1 MIGAKRRL
9 ITVLTACFVALLSL
23 VMAILTLTVQPK
35 TASAAATQTIT
46 FELGENGAASHY
58 DGSSNSTYSETQ
70 EGYQLNLT
78 GGSSMYTGARDA
90 KGNSCIKLGTSKKIG
105 SFSFTVPADVIA
117 VQIQVAQYKVATNA
131 ADFNINGKTYNYDDT
146 TFISDNSSYVT
157 IEIDTSSTK
166 TISLKTTSSGY
177 RAMVNSI
184 SYVIETSSGEGG
196 DTPCDHVYDDG
207 VEKTAASCTTAGVM
221 TYTCTLC
228 GEPKTEEI
236 AALGHNYVDGVCTN
250 CSEEQPEQSG
260 WMLVKSVEELKAGD
274 KVVIVA
280 KDSAVAMSTTQNS
293 NNRGQASV
301 TKDGESVTFGDDVQV
316 LTLQAGTTAD
326 TLAFY
331 TGSGYLYAASSSD
344 NRLKTE
350 TTLSA
355 NSSWVITIASEIATI
370 KAQGTYTR
378 NWMRYNSSS
387 KIFSC
392 YASGQADICLYK
404 EFSGEITCTH
414 PEEKLTKEET
424 KAPTCTEEG
433 KQTVTCACGY
443 STEENI
449 AALGHDYSSE
459 VTKESTCVEV
469 GERTYTCQRE
479 NCGDSYTE
487 EIAALG
493 HSFGEWAVKTEPTC
507 TTDGKNT
514 RICAT
519 CEAEETKV
527 VPKKHNLEESK
538 TLEEGGTVYVCSACE
553 YVETQ
558 VSTNTW
564 ELVTNVND
572 LQIGTQIV
580 IVASGYDYA
589 LSTNQKTSNRGQAEV
604 TKDENKV
611 TFGNDVQVLT
621 LEEGTVN
628 GTWAFNTGSGYLY
641 AASSSSNHLKTQEDC
656 SDNSSWAIS
665 IAENGVATV
674 KAQGDNTVNWMR
686 YNNTA
691 TLFSCYAE
699 DSTQKDISIYCN
711 STVSTTKISG
721 ATITLGEDVTVNYKV
736 SLDEKFAVAK
746 MRFLQDGEVVATV
759 DGETDGDK
767 YTFGLKL
774 PPQCMT
780 DVFTAEL
787 VYNDT
792 VIANK
797 GEYSIQQYAQN
808 QLNSDKCTE
817 ELKQLITDMLYYG
830 AAAQEY
836 KGYNEGNLACDNVDG
851 LGTPSES
858 VPEATQYTL
867 TNELAEGE
875 SYPAYFMAVGVWF
888 DDVNKIYV
896 KINTTEN
903 VVLKIN
909 TVEVS
914 VTDTTVYTE
923 GILATLFA
931 EKYTFELYV
940 GEQLMQTLTYSV
952 NSYAYS
958 KKNAETPMGR
968 LALALYRYGASA
980 EAYAK

>member
-35 TASAAATQTIT
+35 TASAEETAQYTFSSYTAGTQYAENEVHKLDDIITIT
-46 FELGENGAASHY
+46 TTDCHFTTQLRIYSSASNNGYA
-58 DGSSNSTYSETQ
+58 
-70 EGYQLNLT
+70 
-78 GGSSMYTGARDA
+78 
-90 KGNSCIKLGTSKKIG
+90 II
-105 SFSFTVPADVIA
+105 
-117 VQIQVAQYKVATNA
+117 
-131 ADFNINGKTYNYDDT
+131 
-146 TFISDNSSYVT
+146 
-157 IEIDTSSTK
+157 SSTK
-166 TISLKTTSSGY
+166 GISAVAFNMGYKKDTLNVYGLTNEADEGVLIGGIATTTTDYKDYSLDFGGKNYKYLKLDVEGSNQIRIATMTLTFVEDGG
-177 RAMVNSI
+177 
-184 SYVIETSSGEGG
+184 SGEGG
-196 DTPCDHVYDDG
+196 DTPCDHVYGDG
-207 VEKTAASCTTAGVM
+207 VETTAATCTTAGEM
-221 TYTCTLC
+221 TYTCTVEGC
-228 GEPKTEEI
+228 GDSYTEEI

-250 CSEEQPEQSG
+250 CLEEQPEQSG

-274 KVVIVA
+274 NVVIVA

-326 TLAFY
+326 TWAFN
-331 TGSGYLYAASSSD
+331 TDSGYLYAASSS
-344 NRLKTE
+344 NNYLRTE
-350 TTLSA
+350 TKLSA

-479 NCGDSYTE
+479 NCGDSYTK

-519 CEAEETKV
+519 CEAEETQV

-558 VSTNTW
+558 VSTNVW

-589 LSTNQKTSNRGQAEV
+589 LSTNQKTSNRGQASV
-604 TKDENKV
+604 TKDGNTV

-674 KAQGDNTVNWMR
+674 KAQGAYTRNWMR
-686 YNNTA
+686 YNNTD

-699 DSTQKDISIYCN
+699 NSTQKDISIYCN

-736 SLDEKFAVAK
+736 SLDEKFAAAK

-923 GILATLFA
+923 GILATSFA